1 LTGYVGRGLLPGDV
15 GLEFLPGYVGPG
27 LLPGD
32 VGLRGLEFLP
42 GGGGPGLLP
51 GGVGTG
57 LLPGDVVGTIQM
69 RRRCALLTGSVQT
82 GGRRGWP
89 WHLKSADLRSRRD
102 DSLSRLISG
111 IWLSIPETSVVQCS
125 AVQ

>member
-1 LTGYVGRGLLPGDV
+1 MSVRVVLLECAYYDEGGSEEVWRGL
-15 GLEFLPGYVGPG
+15 ERE
-27 LLPGD
+27 
-32 VGLRGLEFLP
+32 RGLEFLP

-57 LLPGDVVGTIQM
+57 LLPGDVVRTIQM
-69 RRRCALLTGSVQT
+69 RLGCDLLTGSVQT

-89 WHLKSADLRSRRD
+89 WHLKSADLRSRQD

-111 IWLSIPETSVVQCS
+111 IWLSIPETDKTQSW
-125 AVQ
+125 